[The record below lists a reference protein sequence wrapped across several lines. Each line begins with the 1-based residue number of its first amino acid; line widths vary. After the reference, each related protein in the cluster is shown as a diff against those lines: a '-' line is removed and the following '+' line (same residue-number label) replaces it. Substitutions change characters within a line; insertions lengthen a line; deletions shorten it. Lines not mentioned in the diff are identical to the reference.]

1 MIWWLVFG
9 QLAFDLALVI
19 WLLPVAYGHRQLM
32 SRVRHLE
39 EDMPLPDKWQAPDID
54 TESDDVP

>member
-1 MIWWLVFG
+1 MIWLMLANCVV
-9 QLAFDLALVI
+9 LAFAQV
-19 WLLPVAYGHRQLM
+19 VTSHRL
-32 SRVRHLE
+32 SELKHRVRYLE